1 MIYNFP
7 ERIKPLNIQD
17 YQYDRP
23 TGYFWASKD
32 RDNKIQIKEMFGIS
46 IDDIDIEDVESEFG
60 EMVVISDFDYLFEV
74 YYDNGDISVGI
85 WPGTMSC
92 IVYSG
97 MDSLFCVRTRDYD
110 VYEYIDSE
118 FSKLI
123 DAYATCDIEALTK
136 YNADNKYIEYLL
148 KFLKSGDR
156 SDFDLDELKKLV
168 DRHIE
173 TTYHSLCN

>member
-17 YQYDRP
+17 YQYDYP

-46 IDDIDIEDVESEFG
+46 IDNIDIEDVESEFG
-60 EMVVISDFDYLFEV
+60 EMVVISDFDYLFELC
-74 YYDNGDISVGI
+74 YDIGDPSVGI
-85 WPGTMSC
+85 WSGTYSS
-92 IVYSG
+92 IVYR
-97 MDSLFCVRTRDYD
+97 DLNIFCIRTRDYD
-110 VYEYIDSE
+110 VYEYIDSD

-123 DAYATCDIEALTK
+123 SAYATSDVEALIK
-136 YNADNKYIEYLL
+136 YNADHKYID
-148 KFLKSGDR
+148 FLSKIGS

-168 DRHIE
+168 DEHIE